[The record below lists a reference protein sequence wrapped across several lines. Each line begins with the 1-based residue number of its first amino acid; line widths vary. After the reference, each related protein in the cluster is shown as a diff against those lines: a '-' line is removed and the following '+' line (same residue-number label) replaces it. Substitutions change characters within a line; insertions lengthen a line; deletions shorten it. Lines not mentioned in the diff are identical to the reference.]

1 LSVRAIRFGEKD
13 GGRGDVLG
21 LVSVVLAD
29 PELVHSDRAA
39 MDADL
44 DVFEEGPVGVP
55 LGLVDGLHEHAQ
67 PHRALPTS
75 LVA

>member
-1 LSVRAIRFGEKD
+1 M
-13 GGRGDVLG
+13 
-21 LVSVVLAD
+21 LAD

-67 PHRALPTS
+67 PHRALPKS